1 MTTKYD
7 HAFDLLKT
15 AIDGIEKLKYFT
27 HDECWSLEQ
36 HINEWLTDMEINE
49 PTEKEKIVE
58 FESAMG
64 TEGL

>member
-7 HAFDLLKT
+7 DAFDLLKT

-49 PTEKEKIVE
+49 PTAEEKIVE

-64 TEGL
+64 TEEL